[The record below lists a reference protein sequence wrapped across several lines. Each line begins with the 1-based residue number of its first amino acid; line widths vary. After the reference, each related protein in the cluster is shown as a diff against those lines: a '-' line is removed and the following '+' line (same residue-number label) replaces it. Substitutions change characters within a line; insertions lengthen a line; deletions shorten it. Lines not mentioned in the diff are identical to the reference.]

1 MGFLKTVYPLEPGPT
16 LAVENLLLKP
26 PQMSDYPAWSKL
38 RGDSR
43 AFLAQWEPLW
53 SDDELSRAAFR
64 RRLRYYQREGDEETG
79 YAFFLHRVHDNAL
92 MGGVTL
98 SNVRR
103 GVSQSCAVG
112 YWMGEQY
119 AGQGHMCKAMQ
130 SVISFVFDTL
140 KLHRLEAASM
150 PANLPSIRLL
160 NRLGFTREGLARGN
174 LRINGAWEDH
184 LLFALLS
191 GDRRA

>member
-1 MGFLKTVYPLEPGPT
+1 MSFLKTVYPSEQGPT
-16 LAVENLLLKP
+16 LSSEGLLLKP
-26 PQMSDYPAWSKL
+26 PQMSDYPAWAKL
-38 RGDSR
+38 RGESR
-43 AFLAQWEPLW
+43 AFLSPWEPSW
-53 SDDELSRAAFR
+53 SDDELTRGAFR
-64 RRLRYYQREGDEETG
+64 RRLRYYQREGGEETG

-92 MGGVTL
+92 LGGVTL

-103 GVSQSCAVG
+103 GVSQSCSVG

-119 AGQGHMCKAMQ
+119 AGRGHMSIAMR
-130 SVISFVFDTL
+130 SVVAFVFDTL

-160 NRLGFTREGLARGN
+160 ERLGFTREGLARGN

-191 GDRRA
+191 EDRRA